1 MTRLLTLAAALAVS
15 CQPSPSERTRSGE
28 APYGGASS
36 VGGANAGASVGGAD
50 ASFGGGTGSGT
61 ASSGGSGSGGAP
73 QPVVDSA
80 ELPLRRL
87 SRVQMRNALDDA
99 FRLAAPAQ
107 GANMVSAYD
116 WQIGFYPADRL
127 TNASGEKHG
136 GYGRLD
142 QSVQQSHVDAL
153 LELANIVSTSVTS
166 QPAWITELVG
176 ACATDANATNDVTC
190 LRDFVSRF
198 GRILLRH
205 PLGSTE
211 VDFYTSVSDPN
222 PNTVSAESIG
232 KVLGLL
238 ILAPDFLYF
247 VEHGQATALGDVIPL
262 TAHELAARLSFHFWQ
277 SGPDAELNS
286 LADAGTLLDDAT
298 FNAQVARLAA
308 DPKAESAVR
317 EFFGE
322 WLRLEELENPL
333 GQGGAV
339 WDALRG
345 TFTPTLDTKKNTVAE
360 ILDLVAYLYR
370 NNAKLSDVLTSRAY
384 VTQAN
389 DIAELYGQPAWNGQ
403 GTPPEFQD
411 PARAGLLT
419 RIALVASYSAN
430 TRPIMKGFRVR
441 NALLCQTLPPP
452 PPSAMNATVDLAPDL
467 TTREVVERLTETPGT
482 ACLACHRQLNPLGY
496 LTENFDPLGRTR
508 ATQKLYDSAG
518 MLIAEKAV
526 NTQAA
531 PLVTP
536 NDMAQ
541 ASSAAEL
548 TAQIVASGEFERC
561 FSQQYFR
568 YTFGRVDKP
577 ADTPV
582 LEGIQATAV
591 AGSTLRELLSKVAT
605 TTNFKTR
612 DFR

>member
-1 MTRLLTLAAALAVS
+1 MIAKEFLICSATVVAALAVS
-15 CQPSPSERTRSGE
+15 CQPTPNRPTHDGE
-28 APYGGASS
+28 APSGGAISL
-36 VGGANAGASVGGAD
+36 GGANSGGSAGGTET
-50 ASFGGGTGSGT
+50 SFGGST
-61 ASSGGSGSGGAP
+61 SSGGSGGAP
-73 QPVVDSA
+73 QPVVETA

-99 FRLAAPAQ
+99 FRLAAPTQ
-107 GANMVSAYD
+107 GANMVNAYD
-116 WQIGFYPADRL
+116 WQLGFYPADRL

-205 PLGSTE
+205 PLSSTE

-222 PNTVSAESIG
+222 SVSAESVS

-247 VEHGQATALGDVIPL
+247 VEHGQATASGDVIPL

-286 LADAGTLLDDAT
+286 LADAGTLLDEAT

-308 DPKAESAVR
+308 DPRAESAVR

-333 GQGGAV
+333 AQGGAV

-345 TFTPTLDTKKNTVAE
+345 SFTPTLDTKKNTVAE
-360 ILDLVAYLYR
+360 ILDLVTYLYR

-389 DIAELYGQPAWNGQ
+389 DIAELYGQAAWNGQ

-430 TRPIMKGFRVR
+430 TRPIMKGFRIR
-441 NALLCQTLPPP
+441 NALLCQSLPPP

-482 ACLACHRQLNPLGY
+482 ACLACHSQLNPLGY

-508 ATQKLYDSAG
+508 ATQKLYNSAG

-536 NDMAQ
+536 NDMGQ

-548 TAQIVASGEFERC
+548 TAHIVASGEFERC

-605 TTNFKTR
+605 TSNFKTR